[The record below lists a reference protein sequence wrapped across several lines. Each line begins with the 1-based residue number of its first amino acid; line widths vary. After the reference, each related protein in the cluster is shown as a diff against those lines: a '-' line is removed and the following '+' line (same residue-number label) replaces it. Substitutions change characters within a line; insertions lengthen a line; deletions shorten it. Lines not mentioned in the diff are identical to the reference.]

1 MTTSTASRLGFQ
13 VVSEWLESPYLEHV
27 AARVAYRFGLPSQEI
42 PELLQEL
49 RIALWKAGSSTPVNP
64 TWILHTA
71 QHKGSD
77 LLRTRRS
84 RAREISFSG
93 DSAIPNPRDP
103 ELLRL
108 LRARVDVLPP
118 RLKEFYF
125 LRYRVGLSERQIAD
139 RLGLCRGSVRHLD
152 RRCVRSVGGSLLA
165 SSPRGQDGAR
175 PVPYGL

>member
-1 MTTSTASRLGFQ
+1 MTPSTASRLVVQ
-13 VVSEWLESPYLEHV
+13 AVSEWLESPYLEHV
-27 AARVAYRFGLPSQEI
+27 AARVAYQFGLPSQEV

-77 LLRTRRS
+77 LLRTRRE
-84 RAREISFSG
+84 RGREISFSG
-93 DSAIPNPRDP
+93 DSSIPSPRDP

-108 LRARVDVLPP
+108 LRARAAVLPP

-125 LRYRVGLSERQIAD
+125 LRYRAGLSERQIAD
-139 RLGLCRGSVRHLD
+139 RLGLCRGSVRCLE
-152 RRCVRSVGGSLLA
+152 RRCVKSVKGRLS
-165 SSPRGQDGAR
+165 
-175 PVPYGL
+175 V

>member
-1 MTTSTASRLGFQ
+1 MTLSTASRLGCQ
-13 VVSEWLESPYLEHV
+13 AVSEWLESSYIDHV
-27 AARVAYRFGLPSQEI
+27 AARVAYRFGLPSQEV

-49 RIALWKAGSSTPVNP
+49 RIALWKAGPSTAVNP

-71 QHKGSD
+71 QHKASD
-77 LLRTRRS
+77 LLRKRRS

-93 DSAIPNPRDP
+93 DSSIPSQPRDP

-125 LRYRVGLSERQIAD
+125 LRYRAGLSERQIAV
-139 RLGLCRGSVRHLD
+139 RLGLCRASVRHLE
-152 RRCVRSVGGSLLA
+152 RRCVRSVGG
-165 SSPRGQDGAR
+165 
-175 PVPYGL
+175 

>member
-1 MTTSTASRLGFQ
+1 MTLSTASRIGVQ
-13 VVSEWLESPYLEHV
+13 AVAEWLESPYLEHV
-27 AARVAYRFGLPSQEI
+27 AARVAYRFGLPPQDV

-71 QHKGSD
+71 QHKGID
-77 LLRTRRS
+77 LLRRRRE

-93 DSAIPNPRDP
+93 DSSIPSPRDP

-108 LRARVDVLPP
+108 LRARVDALPS

-125 LRYRVGLSERQIAD
+125 LRYRAGLSERQIAD
-139 RLGLCRGSVRHLD
+139 RLGVCRGSVRCLE
-152 RRCVRSVGGSLLA
+152 RRCVRSVKGRLSRL
-165 SSPRGQDGAR
+165 
-175 PVPYGL
+175 

>member
-1 MTTSTASRLGFQ
+1 MTVTTASRLGFQ
-13 VVSEWLESPYLEHV
+13 AVSEWLDSPYLEHI
-27 AARVAYRFGLPSQEI
+27 ASRVAYRFGLRSQEV

-77 LLRTRRS
+77 LLRTRRA

-93 DSAIPNPRDP
+93 DSSIPPNPRDP

-125 LRYRVGLSERQIAD
+125 LRYRAGLSERQIAD
-139 RLGLCRGSVRHLD
+139 RLGLCRGSVRHLE
-152 RRCVRSVGGSLLA
+152 RRCVRSVGGRLPP
-165 SSPRGQDGAR
+165 SSTPTPVVGAR
-175 PVPYGL
+175 